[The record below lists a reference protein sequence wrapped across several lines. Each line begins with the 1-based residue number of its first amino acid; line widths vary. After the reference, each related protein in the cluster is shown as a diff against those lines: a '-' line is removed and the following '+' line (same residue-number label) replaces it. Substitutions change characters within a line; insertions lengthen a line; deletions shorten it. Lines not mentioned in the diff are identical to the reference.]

1 MKNVFSRTNFVKLF
15 SNNDKLIL
23 DNGESLSDVKVAY
36 QSYGR
41 LNKYKN
47 NVIMVNH
54 ALTGNAHAA
63 GKIDDKEIDLCS
75 DEKYLTKYNLMNIG
89 KDGWWASLIGE
100 GKVFDLNK
108 YFVICSNI
116 LGSCYGTL
124 GPASIDPKTQNEYRM
139 NFPQIS
145 VRDIVKVQKKL
156 FDELG
161 IKRIKLG
168 TGGSLGGMQVIEW
181 AIMYPEMIEKII
193 PIATT
198 VGHSPWAIGLNEASR
213 NAIKND
219 PIWNEGNY
227 ESQPELGLSLARK
240 FAMLT
245 YRSYKS
251 FNKKFGR
258 AKASDNNLFAV
269 ESYLNYQGKKL
280 IKRFDANTY
289 LYLSEAMDLHD
300 VGYNRGGISKA
311 LEQIKAKTLCVGINS
326 DILYPVEE
334 QKEIAKSIPGAEYSE
349 IHSIH
354 GHDAFLIEFSQLE
367 KIIGNFIH

>member
-1 MKNVFSRTNFVKLF
+1 MNNLLARTNFVKLF

-23 DNGESLSDVKVAY
+23 DNKESLSDVKVAY

-41 LNKYKN
+41 LNKFKD
-47 NVIMVNH
+47 NVIMINH

-63 GKIDDKEIDLCS
+63 GIIDDKEIEFCS

-89 KDGWWASLIGE
+89 KEGWWAPLIGE

-124 GPASIDPKTQNEYRM
+124 GPTSIDPITQKEFRL
-139 NFPQIS
+139 NFPQIT

-156 FDELG
+156 LDELG
-161 IKRIKLG
+161 INRIKLAI
-168 TGGSLGGMQVIEW
+168 GGSLGGMQVIEW

-213 NAIKND
+213 NAIQND
-219 PIWNEGNY
+219 SAWNNGNY
-227 ESQPELGLSLARK
+227 MTQPELGLSLARK
-240 FAMLT
+240 LAMLT
-245 YRSYKS
+245 YRSYES

-258 AKASDNNLFAV
+258 AKANDNNLFAV
-269 ESYLNYQGKKL
+269 ESYLNYQGEKL

-289 LYLSEAMDLHD
+289 LYLSKAMDLHD
-300 VGYNRGGISKA
+300 VGYKRGGASKA

-334 QKEIAKSIPGAEYSE
+334 QKEIAKSITGAEYSE
-349 IHSIH
+349 IDSIH

-367 KIIGNFIH
+367 KIIGNFLH